1 VGAVSAHHFFTRSQ
15 LILQQIIKKSHF
27 FQLIF
32 FKKHKLGFLKKTLI
46 PVYSH
51 LFLYIPTYPFSLGFF
66 KKDVVLYQRA
76 ERKMRHLKVEKLD
89 IIPSQH
95 YLNTLFDCLS
105 KHLQSDTYD
114 FNTVTDLQVV

>member
-1 VGAVSAHHFFTRSQ
+1 
-15 LILQQIIKKSHF
+15 
-27 FQLIF
+27 
-32 FKKHKLGFLKKTLI
+32 
-46 PVYSH
+46 
-51 LFLYIPTYPFSLGFF
+51 
-66 KKDVVLYQRA
+66 
-76 ERKMRHLKVEKLD
+76 MRHLKVEKLD